1 MNMKLSRQSLEKTK
15 KTREVTEVK
24 GQREQRVETDHEEIV
39 IMTEI
44 GKAKKAPSGMSFGEI
59 ESTQASVCGT
69 RSIINI
75 LSSEVAYMYILSLLV
90 SFGGPLAAFSVLL
103 LFFVTIYL
111 ANKMM
116 MMMMKRGG
124 GGEFS

>member
-44 GKAKKAPSGMSFGEI
+44 GKAKKAPNGMSFGEI
-59 ESTQASVCGT
+59 ESTHASICGT
-69 RSIINI
+69 HSIIKK
-75 LSSEVAYMYILSLLV
+75 LSSEVADVLSLLV
-90 SFGGPLAAFSVLL
+90 SFGGLLAAFSVLF

>member
-44 GKAKKAPSGMSFGEI
+44 GKAKKAPSGKSFEEI

-69 RSIINI
+69 HSIIKK
-75 LSSEVAYMYILSLLV
+75 LSSVVANVLSLLV
-90 SFGGPLAAFSVLL
+90 SFGGLLAAFSVLL

-116 MMMMKRGG
+116 MMMKRG
-124 GGEFS
+124 

>member
-44 GKAKKAPSGMSFGEI
+44 GKAKKAPSGKSFGEI

-69 RSIINI
+69 HSIINI
-75 LSSEVAYMYILSLLV
+75 LSSEVAYMYVLSLLV
-90 SFGGPLAAFSVLL
+90 SFGGLLAAFSVLL

-116 MMMMKRGG
+116 MMMKRG
-124 GGEFS
+124 